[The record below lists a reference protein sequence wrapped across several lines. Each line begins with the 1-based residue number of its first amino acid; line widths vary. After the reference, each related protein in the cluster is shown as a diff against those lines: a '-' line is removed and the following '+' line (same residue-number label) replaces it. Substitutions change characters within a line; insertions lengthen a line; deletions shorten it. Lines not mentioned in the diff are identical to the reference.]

1 MNHFP
6 PLWTISPDAAGLWR
20 GLRSAPRSLLLLDF
34 DGTLAPFQNDRFTST
49 PYPGVED
56 RLETLSRLSRVRLV
70 LVSGRPARELRG
82 LLRSSTQ
89 AEIWGSHGREQLRS
103 DGCYELFALD
113 PVQRATLQR
122 VAEEMAALG
131 FSQTLEVKPSSL
143 AIHWRSFEPAVQQQI
158 RCSILS
164 VFDHL
169 AEPGGLH
176 LLPFDGGLELRST
189 DRTKGTA
196 VGEILAQEPAA
207 IPAAY
212 LGDDLTDEDAFAA
225 LGDGGFSIL
234 VRAQARESCARFW
247 LRPPQEL
254 LQFLDSW
261 IEATAEASRSPAPP
275 RPAKAAR

>member
-1 MNHFP
+1 M
-6 PLWTISPDAAGLWR
+6 
-20 GLRSAPRSLLLLDF
+20 LDF

-56 RLETLSRLSRVRLV
+56 RLEALSGLSRVRLV
-70 LVSGRPARELRG
+70 LVSGRPARELRR

-89 AEIWGSHGREQLRS
+89 AEIWGSHGREQLKS
-103 DGCYELFALD
+103 DGSYELFALD
-113 PVQRATLQR
+113 PVQRATLER

-143 AIHWRSFEPAVQQQI
+143 AIHWRSFEPSVQQQI
-158 RCSILS
+158 RYSIQS

-169 AEPGGLH
+169 AEPGRLH

-234 VRAQARESCARFW
+234 VRAQVRESRARFW

-261 IEATAEASRSPAPP
+261 IEATTESLPSRAPT
-275 RPAKAAR
+275 KAAGAAR